1 MVLDRT
7 LDARVLLY
15 SICLSLSVYLSM
27 EAPPKR
33 LDTVQTHHNDG
44 RDGSSTTLL
53 LLLTR
58 RRCRQSN
65 VQVAEGLDQE
75 HGDGRARHGA
85 HQMRHEADV
94 EATSAIDTHNVAQQ
108 IDEARSIRSAL
119 QAGLDD
125 VQRIRDAA
133 GNQLAR
139 ARERQELP
147 ASL

>member
-1 MVLDRT
+1 
-7 LDARVLLY
+7 
-15 SICLSLSVYLSM
+15 
-27 EAPPKR
+27 
-33 LDTVQTHHNDG
+33 
-44 RDGSSTTLL
+44 
-53 LLLTR
+53 
-58 RRCRQSN
+58 
-65 VQVAEGLDQE
+65 
-75 HGDGRARHGA
+75 
-85 HQMRHEADV
+85 MRHEADV

-108 IDEARSIRSAL
+108 IDEARSFRSAL